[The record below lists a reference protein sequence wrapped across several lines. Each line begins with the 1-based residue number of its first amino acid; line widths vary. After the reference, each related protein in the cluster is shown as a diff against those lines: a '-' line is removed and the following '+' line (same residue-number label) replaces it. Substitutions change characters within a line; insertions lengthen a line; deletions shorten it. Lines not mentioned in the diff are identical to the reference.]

1 MTSMPGRGE
10 FTNNVAVATSS
21 YEKNTANNSASASVR
36 VRRIEQTASALPAS
50 PRRILSGRTD
60 EGQKLTTRV
69 RCTPVKSAVAGEVSY
84 CKVRRADG
92 VVRVRVFG
100 SQKMKV
106 TVVQTAKGNDRLKP
120 FLQRKTYIVKP

>member
-1 MTSMPGRGE
+1 M
-10 FTNNVAVATSS
+10 
-21 YEKNTANNSASASVR
+21 
-36 VRRIEQTASALPAS
+36 
-50 PRRILSGRTD
+50 
-60 EGQKLTTRV
+60 
-69 RCTPVKSAVAGEVSY
+69 AGEVSY